1 MNVIKAPS
9 KIIVKATP
17 IIFLA
22 GSIEQGK
29 AEKWQGM
36 VAHGLRDHIGT
47 ILDPRRDEWDSSWE
61 QEMGD
66 NQFTEQVQ
74 WELSAMEKANEI
86 LMYFDPDT
94 KSPITLLELGLHAR
108 SGRLTVCCPKG
119 FWRKGNV
126 DIVCNRYG
134 VRQVDTLEQLIDHGR
149 KISKK
154 SLDPR
159 MR

>member
-9 KIIVKATP
+9 KVIIKATP
-17 IIFLA
+17 VIFLA

-29 AEKWQGM
+29 AEKWQEM
-36 VAHGLRDHIGT
+36 VAHDLRDRIGT

-86 LMYFDPDT
+86 LMYFDSDT
-94 KSPITLLELGLHAR
+94 KSPITLLELGLHAS
-108 SGRLTVCCPKG
+108 SGKLTVCCPDG

-134 VRQVDTLEQLIDHGR
+134 IRRVSSLEDLIGYAKSITR
-149 KISKK
+149 K
-154 SLDPR
+154 SLNPMER
-159 MR
+159 